1 MRAVGLTD
9 HGTFAGA
16 IQMLKLCRK
25 ANIENDG
32 PPVKPIIGME
42 SYLCKNRSCH
52 KKECQPD
59 GRKGN
64 KHLNIIAKNLQGY
77 HNLCNLSQKA
87 SLEGMY
93 YDPRIDFDLLNEY
106 KDGLIITS
114 ACFLGDQWV
123 NTGRGLCRIDEVSLS
138 DYVINSS
145 GKYINPIAITSREY
159 RGDIYKIKAKG
170 HFGVIQCTEDHRIL
184 VDNGLLVKWVKAKD
198 IDESYRLLS
207 PVIPLS
213 ENADFNLW
221 DKVNDFYFWKSRIKG
236 ISNKP
241 LYISPELCLF
251 CGLWLSE
258 GHVSTGGR
266 VGFTFSNEEMKW
278 AKFIE
283 KFISDEFGLDC
294 NISERP
300 ENHRIDVSI
309 CSEELSR
316 LLKCYFGSKSDGK
329 FISHWFK
336 TANKECRS
344 NLLIGSIIGDGS
356 FKSKSFG
363 KYDKMVYAS
372 ISRSLLS
379 DLRDIAISLGVR
391 VTSSSVRSR
400 VDNNNVRHRKSYYLF
415 AYGEDARKL
424 HRLVEGEKLET
435 NEMNMDSRNRKIG
448 KNTKFVE
455 FEGNRFLSMP
465 IRSIDVTRNIQSKVY
480 CLSENET
487 QSFSADGIVVH
498 NCLSNIVNWHLKH
511 DRYEKAKKAATLF
524 KDIFEDDYYLEIMFH
539 GIPEEGKIIPDI
551 QKLSKELNIKT
562 IITNDSHYLEPE
574 DADPQEVMM
583 CMSGNRCI
591 KDPNRMKFPYQE
603 FYFKTKEQMYDMFKS
618 LPVSLNNTIEIA
630 EKCDYSDL
638 LFVEEGGPMRLPKFE
653 LPEGYSNPY
662 IYLKDL
668 AKTGIRKLGWDKS
681 PEHVARLKLEL
692 QDIELIYNTK
702 RYDFSTYFLIV
713 WDMMQ
718 FARKKG
724 IATGIRG
731 SGYGSVLVFCL
742 GIGEGID
749 PLAYDLLWERFLGF
763 DEAFFFS
770 PDDFGIRQ
778 S

>member
-114 ACFLGDQWV
+114 A
-123 NTGRGLCRIDEVSLS
+123 
-138 DYVINSS
+138 
-145 GKYINPIAITSREY
+145 
-159 RGDIYKIKAKG
+159 
-170 HFGVIQCTEDHRIL
+170 
-184 VDNGLLVKWVKAKD
+184 
-198 IDESYRLLS
+198 
-207 PVIPLS
+207 
-213 ENADFNLW
+213 
-221 DKVNDFYFWKSRIKG
+221 
-236 ISNKP
+236 
-241 LYISPELCLF
+241 
-251 CGLWLSE
+251 
-258 GHVSTGGR
+258 
-266 VGFTFSNEEMKW
+266 
-278 AKFIE
+278 
-283 KFISDEFGLDC
+283 
-294 NISERP
+294 
-300 ENHRIDVSI
+300 
-309 CSEELSR
+309 
-316 LLKCYFGSKSDGK
+316 
-329 FISHWFK
+329 
-336 TANKECRS
+336 
-344 NLLIGSIIGDGS
+344 
-356 FKSKSFG
+356 
-363 KYDKMVYAS
+363 
-372 ISRSLLS
+372 
-379 DLRDIAISLGVR
+379 
-391 VTSSSVRSR
+391 
-400 VDNNNVRHRKSYYLF
+400 
-415 AYGEDARKL
+415 
-424 HRLVEGEKLET
+424 
-435 NEMNMDSRNRKIG
+435 
-448 KNTKFVE
+448 
-455 FEGNRFLSMP
+455 
-465 IRSIDVTRNIQSKVY
+465 
-480 CLSENET
+480 
-487 QSFSADGIVVH
+487 
-498 NCLSNIVNWHLKH
+498 CLSNIVNWHLKH

-731 SGYGSVLVFCL
+731 SGYGSVLIFCL

-763 DEAFFFS
+763 DDRIFFS
-770 PDDFGIRQ
+770 PDDFGIKQ